1 MSEHKSLRPSPT
13 ALLNPRCDPSFK
25 AMFTQNTPSANAAL
39 ADFISAMI
47 GRTVTHVELTANEP
61 AADLLDE
68 LQMSFDVGVTFD
80 GGERAAIEM
89 QGKNR
94 DYGWTSRAEIQCARL
109 LAVSAKKGSSWH
121 APCVY
126 QMSVLNFTLRECED
140 GAAGGPGAAG
150 ESGAARVSRGG
161 ERAHNK
167 DDKRPFSWYTMR
179 EKGGAPLS
187 GLMNIL
193 FLELPK
199 LRSRFGTPP
208 EKLSKLEKWGLF
220 LLYADSPDAQE
231 YIAALLKNEGGLMNA
246 KTALTDISEDE
257 RNWWIQNSYDI
268 ARRDREEEMQN
279 TLARGRAEGEVLGL
293 ARGEERGLVRGR
305 AEGEAQ
311 GFVRGCAEGEQK
323 AKLEMAKLMLANNMP
338 LADIVTYTGLFEEVI
353 RSQCNG

>member
-1 MSEHKSLRPSPT
+1 MTEHKSLRPSPT

-68 LQMSFDVGVTFD
+68 LQMAFDVGVTFD

-140 GAAGGPGAAG
+140 GAAG

-279 TLARGRAEGEVLGL
+279 TLARGLARGRAEGEALGL

-305 AEGEAQ
+305 AEGE
-311 GFVRGCAEGEQK
+311 QK
-323 AKLEMAKLMLANNMP
+323 AKLEMVRNALDMGLTLEQTAKL
-338 LADIVTYTGLFEEVI
+338 TGLSEEVV
-353 RSQCNG
+353 RSQCSK

>member
-68 LQMSFDVGVTFD
+68 LQMAFDVGVTFD

-140 GAAGGPGAAG
+140 GAAGAPIAAG
-150 ESGAARVSRGG
+150 ESGAAGAADAVHTSR

-305 AEGEAQ
+305 AEGE
-311 GFVRGCAEGEQK
+311 QK

-338 LADIVTYTGLFEEVI
+338 LADIVTYTGLSEEVV
-353 RSQCNG
+353 RAAHEHVRTSKTH

>member
-140 GAAGGPGAAG
+140 GAAG
-150 ESGAARVSRGG
+150 ESGAAGAADAVHTSR

-279 TLARGRAEGEVLGL
+279 TLARGL
-293 ARGEERGLVRGR
+293 ARGR
-305 AEGEAQ
+305 
-311 GFVRGCAEGEQK
+311 AEGEQK

-338 LADIVTYTGLFEEVI
+338 LADIVTYTGLSEEVV
-353 RSQCNG
+353 RAAHEHVRTSKTH

>member
-1 MSEHKSLRPSPT
+1 MIEHKSLRPSPT

-140 GAAGGPGAAG
+140 GAAG
-150 ESGAARVSRGG
+150 ESGAAGAADAVHTSR

-279 TLARGRAEGEVLGL
+279 TLARGL
-293 ARGEERGLVRGR
+293 AR
-305 AEGEAQ
+305 
-311 GFVRGCAEGEQK
+311 GEQK
-323 AKLEMAKLMLANNMP
+323 AKLEMVRNALDMGLTLEQTAKL
-338 LADIVTYTGLFEEVI
+338 TGLSEEVI
-353 RSQCNG
+353 RAHEHIIP